1 VAIWGYLKLKKP
13 DQLVFIGF
21 AKQEGDKAQG
31 RNHAEA
37 RWQAEHLVRMAS
49 LLSQHKQRVV
59 QVEFDLTKDPCIQY
73 CRPEVFPA
81 IRGVCT
87 ANLDDQGLTPIYIF
101 LDVDG
106 KRLAF
111 DHFVEVSPTGAV
123 SSPPRPDS

>member
-21 AKQEGDKAQG
+21 AKQEGDRDKV

-37 RWQAEHLVRMAS
+37 LWQAKHHERMVS
-49 LLSQHKQRVV
+49 LLSQHAGRVV
-59 QVEFDLTKDPCIQY
+59 QVEFDLTKDPCTQY
-73 CRPEVFPA
+73 CRPRVFPA
-81 IRGVCT
+81 IRRVCT
-87 ANLDDQGLTPIYIF
+87 EKLGKEGATPIYIF

-106 KRLAF
+106 KQLAF

-123 SSPPRPDS
+123 SSPPMPDT